1 MYILPCTQNN
11 VNVSGFLLHKITIFA
26 PLDSAGAAAVEYSG
40 HRQSPIRKKAVMR
53 MKEKKPVIWWLAF
66 VNCLAALCALA
77 VKSAISNPAVART
90 CDWILLVAWL
100 VQGVYI
106 FSKFG
111 KK

>member
-1 MYILPCTQNN
+1 
-11 VNVSGFLLHKITIFA
+11 
-26 PLDSAGAAAVEYSG
+26 
-40 HRQSPIRKKAVMR
+40 MR